1 MPSIYLCMPGRFPPD
16 AGRMC
21 RDDRLRG
28 MSDFGER
35 WGAMV
40 HKSRILRIPRNSPLF
55 TLRFGLTYDSGGV
68 TL

>member
-28 MSDFGER
+28 MNDLDGG
-35 WGAMV
+35 WGVMA
-40 HKSRILRIPRNSPLF
+40 HKSRIIRIPRKRLAFS
-55 TLRFGLTYDSGGV
+55 LRFWLTCGSGGV

>member
-28 MSDFGER
+28 MNDLDGG
-35 WGAMV
+35 WGVMA
-40 HKSRILRIPRNSPLF
+40 HKSRIIRIPRKSPL
-55 TLRFGLTYDSGGV
+55 LLLDFG
-68 TL
+68 